1 MKQGKKV
8 INDVLTLKLEIIE
21 QTSARGKPEVY
32 NTWKIIGKSNLHCL
46 QLEFC
51 LNGDYSKMIFPAF
64 SVLFADCCQR
74 VVVVTWHFQCSR
86 LSTGLSP
93 TLSRHSRDRKTSLH
107 HPRQEHSRRF
117 ESLQT

>member
-32 NTWKIIGKSNLHCL
+32 NTWKIIGKRNLLCL

-74 VVVVTWHFQCSR
+74 IVVVTWHFQCSR
-86 LSTGLSP
+86 LSTRSSP
-93 TLSRHSRDRKTSLH
+93 TLSRYGHDRKTSLH
-107 HPRQEHSRRF
+107 HPQEHSRRF
-117 ESLQT
+117 ESRQT